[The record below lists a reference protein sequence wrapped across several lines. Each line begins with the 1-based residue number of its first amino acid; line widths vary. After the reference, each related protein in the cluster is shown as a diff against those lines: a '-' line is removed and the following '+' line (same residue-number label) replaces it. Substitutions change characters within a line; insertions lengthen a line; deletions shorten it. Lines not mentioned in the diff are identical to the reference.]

1 MAFFVSDPME
11 TTFRT
16 ENTARNE
23 RFAYWREAICDAYV
37 HLGCEM
43 LEHDDFTGEIVL
55 RRLGSVS
62 VSRVSSSP
70 QHVVRRPK
78 DISRASD
85 EFFLL
90 SLQLSGTGRVVQH
103 QREAVLQPGDFAL
116 YSSSD
121 PYELIFPE
129 SFRQIVIQVPKA
141 DLSETLPVADLIT
154 AIAVDTRRTARCQ
167 VGGALT
173 AIAAETFADRTV
185 DSLERAETIVDLI
198 SGGLASIAGRPS
210 SRFRRHDRLT
220 VLRIE
225 SFIASNLRNPKLSR
239 TLVAAGMGMSVRRIN
254 ELLAEKQSSITER
267 IREARLAQIASELQD
282 PANARKRIS
291 DLAGKWGFRN
301 MQHFSRL
308 FVSRYGMPAR
318 DFRNANL
325 SADRHH

>member
-1 MAFFVSDPME
+1 ME

-16 ENTARNE
+16 ENTASDE

-43 LEHDDFTGEIVL
+43 LEQDDFSGEIVL
-55 RRLGSVS
+55 RRLGTVAVS
-62 VSRVSSSP
+62 QVSSSP

-103 QREAVLQPGDFAL
+103 QREAVLRPGDFAL

-141 DLSETLPVADLIT
+141 DLSETLPVADLMT
-154 AIAVDTRRTARCQ
+154 AIAVDTRRKARRQ
-167 VGGALT
+167 VSGALA
-173 AIAAETFADRTV
+173 AIAAETFAGRTV
-185 DSLERAETIVDLI
+185 DSQDRAETIVDLI
-198 SGGLASIAGRPS
+198 SGGLGSLAGGAS
-210 SRFRRHDRLT
+210 SRGRRHDRLT

-225 SFIASNLRNPKLSR
+225 SFIASNLRDPNLSR

-254 ELLAEKQSSITER
+254 ELLADRQSSITER
-267 IREARLAQIASELQD
+267 IREARLTQIAGELQD
-282 PANARKRIS
+282 PANVRKRIS

-308 FVSRYGMPAR
+308 FVRRYGMSAR
-318 DFRNANL
+318 DFRNATQ
-325 SADRHH
+325 SVIRHH